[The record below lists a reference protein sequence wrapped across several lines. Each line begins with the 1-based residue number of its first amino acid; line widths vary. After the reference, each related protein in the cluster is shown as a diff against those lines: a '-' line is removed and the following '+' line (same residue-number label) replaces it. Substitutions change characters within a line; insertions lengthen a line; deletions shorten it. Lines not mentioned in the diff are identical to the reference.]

1 MTSKQN
7 FSSQPLILASAMLA
21 VAACLFSAP
30 GVRAA
35 DLNEKPW
42 QLAAA
47 DGVEKGATAVVTSTS
62 TVEVLIDSPYNVCHP
77 ARGKCAKL
85 GGNIYFAV
93 Q

>member
-1 MTSKQN
+1 MTSKPN
-7 FSSQPLILASAMLA
+7 FRYPPVILAGALFA
-21 VAACLFSAP
+21 VAAWLFSAP

-35 DLNEKPW
+35 DLNDNQW
-42 QLAAA
+42 QVAAA
-47 DGVEKGATAVVTSTS
+47 DRVETATAVVTSTS
-62 TVEVLIDSPYNVCHP
+62 AVEVIIDSPYNVCHP